1 MKSKPRNN
9 PHLDDIAEYIQK
21 NSVAFEIIGEG
32 GEAKAYLF
40 QINKSLV
47 LNAKL
52 LYPGVYVL
60 KDYIKY
66 ENFKGLSLHKIN
78 KLTELSKYGVIPKI
92 YIITKNYIIMD
103 YVKGTS
109 LKQIMNNYGP
119 NSVMVRKLR
128 KRILEL
134 EEIWFNNLK
143 FDKYDVTLD
152 RSNYNNFIIADGFEF
167 TEKPKVYIIDP
178 RIYGSVNPEI
188 HNFWSLR
195 FKNRNHGH

>member
-1 MKSKPRNN
+1 MKSKLRNN
-9 PHLDDIAEYIQK
+9 PHLDDIVEYIHK

-32 GEAKAYLF
+32 GEANAYLF

-47 LNAKL
+47 LNAQL

-66 ENFKGLSLHKIN
+66 RGFKGIPLQKIN
-78 KLTELSKYGVIPKI
+78 KLIKLSKYGVIPKI

-103 YVKGTS
+103 YVKGAS
-109 LKQIMNNYGP
+109 LKQIMREYGP
-119 NSVMVRKLR
+119 NSVMVRKLM

-143 FDKYDVTLD
+143 FDKYDVALD
-152 RSNYNNFIIADGFEF
+152 RSNYNNFIVADGFEVA
-167 TEKPKVYIIDP
+167 EQPKIYIIDP
-178 RIYGSVNPEI
+178 RIYV
-188 HNFWSLR
+188 
-195 FKNRNHGH
+195 